1 MCSQT
6 YKPGCRRVL
15 LNVEQVE
22 QGTSPLS
29 RRAKE
34 EKVPVSENHYMQLYI
49 MIILITQ
56 SLQMALQDVV
66 L

>member
-1 MCSQT
+1 ML
-6 YKPGCRRVL
+6 P
-15 LNVEQVE
+15 NVKQVE